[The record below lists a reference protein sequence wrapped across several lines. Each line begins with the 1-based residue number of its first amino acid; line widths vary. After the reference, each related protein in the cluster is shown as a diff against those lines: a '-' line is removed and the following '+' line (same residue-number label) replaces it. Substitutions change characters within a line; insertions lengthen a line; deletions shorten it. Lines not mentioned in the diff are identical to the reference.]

1 MKNFN
6 DIYEKI
12 YKDSFL
18 QLENARKQLNNEAF
32 VVFFVA
38 SIIGLILSINT
49 KNIFF
54 IFIALPILVIFFIF
68 SSKNRKYKGL
78 YKEKII
84 KVFVKE
90 YSPTLEFFPDSGI
103 SSGAYYDA
111 EFESFDRYHTEDLIT
126 GTLENGC
133 KINMAEFKTQTKS
146 EDEDGHVTYY
156 TIFHGLFA
164 VIELDRYIP
173 EKIKIRKNEISL
185 FNSKEK
191 VEMDSSEFEKIFNVY
206 AIDKIKAMQLLT
218 SDVMEMFIN
227 FKEESKIVPEITIK
241 NNNLF
246 IRFATGDIFE
256 ASILKKSLDFDTLL
270 KYYKI
275 INFTLDLT
283 EKIIKNIKEADL

>member
-12 YKDSFL
+12 YKDSFF
-18 QLENARKQLNNEAF
+18 QLEYARKQINNEAI
-32 VVFFVA
+32 VFFLVA

-54 IFIALPILVIFFIF
+54 IFISLPILIVFFIL
-68 SSKNRKYKGL
+68 SNKNRNYKRL
-78 YKEKII
+78 YKEKVI

-90 YSPTLEFFPDSGI
+90 YSKTLDFLPDSGI
-103 SSGAYYDA
+103 SSFAYYNA
-111 EFESFDRYHTEDLIT
+111 EFEGFDRYYTEDLIT

-133 KINMAEFKTQTKS
+133 KINMAEVKTQRES
-146 EDEDGHVTYY
+146 RDEDGHVTYT

-164 VIELDRYIP
+164 EVKLDKSVP
-173 EKIKIRKNEISL
+173 SEIKIRRNILSL
-185 FNSKEK
+185 FDNKNR

-206 AIDKIKAMQLLT
+206 SKDKIMTMQLLT
-218 SDVMEMFIN
+218 ADVMEMFIN
-227 FKEESKIVPEITIK
+227 FKEESKTIPEITIK

-256 ASILKKSLDFDTLL
+256 ASILKKSLDFNTLL
-270 KYYKI
+270 KYYNV
-275 INFTLDLT
+275 INFTLGLT
-283 EKIIKNIKEADL
+283 EKIIKNIKEVDL